1 MEQENFEQWDT
12 DDVYMW
18 FTTEHDLMPDEEKL
32 NASGIDGAALAILLD
47 DESQLEEIGLGS
59 PRSKKTAHDAITE
72 LLQKYG
78 PSLENVEVN
87 LEEEIEEKEE
97 KK

>member
-12 DDVYMW
+12 DELYMW

-32 NASGIDGAALAILLD
+32 KESGIDGAALAILLD

-59 PRSKKTAHDAITE
+59 PTSRKTAHDAITE

-78 PSLENVEVN
+78 AQGPENVENIEENV
-87 LEEEIEEKEE
+87 EEEE
-97 KK
+97 

>member
-1 MEQENFEQWDT
+1 
-12 DDVYMW
+12 
-18 FTTEHDLMPDEEKL
+18 MPDEDKL
-32 NASGIDGAALAILLD
+32 RDSGLDGATLSMLRD

-78 PSLENVEVN
+78 PENVEVN